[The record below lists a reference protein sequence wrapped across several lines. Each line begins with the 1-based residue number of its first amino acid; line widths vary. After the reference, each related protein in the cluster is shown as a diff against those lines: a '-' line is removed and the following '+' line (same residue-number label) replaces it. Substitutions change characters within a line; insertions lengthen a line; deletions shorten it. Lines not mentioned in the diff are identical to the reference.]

1 MTSKL
6 IREDLWKKIRDRYN
20 NDEKSFLRAAFVG
33 SCICPPGSFINLDLL
48 NSDLRAKIE
57 NDLRLGQIK

>member
-6 IREDLWKKIRDRYN
+6 IREDLWKKIRDRYD
-20 NDEKSFLRAAFVG
+20 NDEKSLLRAAFIG
-33 SCICPPGSFINLDLL
+33 SCICPLGAFVDLDLL

-57 NDLRLGQIK
+57 NDLRKDSGK